1 MNNKSKIEISVE
13 LDETHLRDQLKS
25 LKAKGEVEAL
35 TISFVNSY
43 INNSNEVAA
52 AKIAAEIF
60 TDIPISI
67 SSEVIPEM
75 QEYERAETTVLN
87 SYVRPQVSSYVN
99 NLQANLEKSLG
110 SDVQLSILR
119 SDGGLASS

>member
-1 MNNKSKIEISVE
+1 M
-13 LDETHLRDQLKS
+13 
-25 LKAKGEVEAL
+25 EAL

-43 INNSNEVAA
+43 INNANEVLA

-60 TDIPISI
+60 TDVPISI

-87 SYVRPQVSSYVN
+87 SYVRPQVSSYVD
-99 NLQANLEKSLG
+99 NLQANLET
-110 SDVQLSILR
+110 
-119 SDGGLASS
+119 SSRQRCPAIHLTL

>member
-1 MNNKSKIEISVE
+1 MKMKSRQPK
-13 LDETHLRDQLKS
+13 LQLK
-25 LKAKGEVEAL
+25 
-35 TISFVNSY
+35 
-43 INNSNEVAA
+43 
-52 AKIAAEIF
+52 IF

-99 NLQANLEKSLG
+99 NLQANLEKSLR
-110 SDVQLSILR
+110 Q
-119 SDGGLASS
+119 

>member
-1 MNNKSKIEISVE
+1 MDK
-13 LDETHLRDQLKS
+13 DHLKEQLTQLRKR
-25 LKAKGEVEAL
+25 GQVEAL

-43 INNSNEVAA
+43 INNANEVLAA
-52 AKIAAEIF
+52 TIAAEIF
-60 TDIPISI
+60 TDVPISI

-99 NLQANLEKSLG
+99 NLQSNLEKSLG

-119 SDGGLASS
+119 SDGGLASSRSTGGLSS